1 MSITKKTAN
10 LLISCPDRPWI
21 IKRVTEFLFSY
32 WANISLL
39 EEHIEDGY
47 FFMRIEWEIENFCF
61 DCDDKFL
68 SRFDEI
74 KNEFQ
79 MSVNVDF
86 KSTKKKVWFFCS
98 KELHCLVDILWRYMT
113 SELNIEIPYVISN
126 SLAWKEIV
134 EKFWI
139 PFFYIQTKKDSLDH
153 EKEILQIIR
162 DNPTDLI
169 CLARYMKILSQS
181 FIESVNQKIINVHHS
196 FLPSF
201 IWANPYS
208 EAYERWVKLIW
219 ATSHY
224 VIPELD
230 RWPIIEQAVN
240 RIKHNHDIDNMKV
253 IWRECEKEVFF
264 VAIKKHIENKLV
276 VYKNRTIVFE

>member
-1 MSITKKTAN
+1 
-10 LLISCPDRPWI
+10 
-21 IKRVTEFLFSY
+21 
-32 WANISLL
+32 
-39 EEHIEDGY
+39 
-47 FFMRIEWEIENFCF
+47 
-61 DCDDKFL
+61 
-68 SRFDEI
+68 

-86 KSTKKKVWFFCS
+86 KSTKKKVGLFCS
-98 KELHCLVDILWRYMT
+98 KELHCLVDILGRYMT

-126 SLAWKEIV
+126 SLAGKEIV
-134 EKFWI
+134 EKFGI

-153 EKEILQIIR
+153 EKEILQITR

-169 CLARYMKILSQS
+169 CLARYMKILSQN

-201 IWANPYS
+201 IGANPYS
-208 EAYERWVKLIW
+208 EAHERGVKLIG

-230 RWPIIEQAVN
+230 RGPIIEQSVK
-240 RIKHNHDIDNMKV
+240 RIKHNHDTDNMKV
-253 IWRECEKEVFF
+253 LGRECEKEVFF